1 MIEVGRRTRRAGCG
15 TSKHTKIGAVFKRLQ
30 LTSTEVIPAMA
41 ATARQGGEAS
51 RQSPRQQEEDEDDDE
66 KGVEVG

>member
-1 MIEVGRRTRRAGCG
+1 
-15 TSKHTKIGAVFKRLQ
+15 
-30 LTSTEVIPAMA
+30 MA

-66 KGVEVG
+66 KGVEWKWVDDVATT